1 MQVVIKILSEFQ
13 GIIGATV
20 GVIATLIVTNIIK
33 NLGKTYIYFRD
44 WEIKFKKIDGV
55 GGFIT
60 SEFEEASSCSY
71 SLEMEI
77 INSSELP
84 KALRGIKVRF
94 YNSDNKF
101 LVESIPQN
109 ESTRKVSTGGSK
121 IDPIKI
127 INLPSKQ
134 MIYFNVSG
142 YIKNEDLKNLNKWRK
157 VYFEAFDN
165 RGRKIKRIIYKKTI
179 N

>member
-20 GVIATLIVTNIIK
+20 GVIATLIVTSIIK
-33 NLGKTYIYFRD
+33 NLGKIYIYFRG
-44 WEIKFKKIDGV
+44 WEIKYHKMDGV

-60 SEFEEASSCSY
+60 SKLEEASSCSY
-71 SLEMEI
+71 SFEMEI
-77 INSSELP
+77 MNSSELP
-84 KALRGIKVRF
+84 KTLRDIKVKF
-94 YNSDNKF
+94 YDSDNKL
-101 LVESIPQN
+101 LVESIPQD
-109 ESTRKVSTGGSK
+109 ESTRKVSTGGSR
-121 IDPIKI
+121 IEPIKI

-142 YIKNEDLKNLNKWRK
+142 YIKTENIKNLNNWKK

-165 RGRKIKRIIYKKTI
+165 RGRKVKIMIHK
-179 N
+179 NQ